1 MWDLLIQTQ
10 QHFLPD
16 DLGADLLIRLVGGHA
31 VGEQLRPLHGVPL
44 HLGQQILQ
52 TVAGAGGDGDDGV
65 EIRVDLAVCGD
76 DRQQIVLALHG
87 VDLVDAQYAGQLLL
101 PDALEKDFLRLSHMG
116 DGLHQQQR
124 AVHIAEAGG
133 HDLYHVI
140 PQSGLGLVQSRRIQQ
155 NVLGVLPIHNAVDP
169 VPGRLGLVGNDGDLF
184 AHQRVGQAGF
194 AHVGSSANG
203 DHGGFCNV

>member
-1 MWDLLIQTQ
+1 MGDLLIQTQ
-10 QHFLPD
+10 QQLFPQQLAHDLPF
-16 DLGADLLIRLVGGHA
+16 RLVGGLS
-31 VGEQLRPLHGVPL
+31 VREQLRTFLGVFL
-44 HLGQQILQ
+44 QFMHQIVQ
-52 TVAGAGGDGDDGV
+52 TAALMGRNGNDGV
-65 EIRVDLAVCGD
+65 KSVPHLVVSRNH
-76 DRQQIVLALHG
+76 RQQLRRLHS
-87 VDLVDAQYAGQLLL
+87 VDLVDAQDAGDLFL
-101 PDALEKDFLRLSHMG
+101 PDAVDQRLLRSSHMG

-169 VPGRLGLVGNDGDLF
+169 VPGCLGLVGNDGDLF
-184 AHQRVGQAGF
+184 AHQRVGQAGL
-194 AHVGSSANG
+194 AHVGPSANG